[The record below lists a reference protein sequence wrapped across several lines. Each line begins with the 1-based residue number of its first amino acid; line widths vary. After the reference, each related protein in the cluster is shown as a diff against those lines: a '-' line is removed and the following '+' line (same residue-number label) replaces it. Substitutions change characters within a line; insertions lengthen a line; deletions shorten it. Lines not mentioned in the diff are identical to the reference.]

1 MQRDV
6 GDQSCA
12 HFNALTTNL
21 AVTLREMRI
30 TCREKCIVHK
40 HGKEDARALARFF
53 DVQIATILPRWTSS
67 QTFLPDH
74 SCRDGSCRLTGRED
88 ELASRKCRTLSRE
101 RALKK
106 VPPRCYA
113 DRPHERG
120 PRDAHAR
127 QLLRRCPPVLKIP
140 FHQEWFGEEIAQKAE
155 PSLLHGVTEAS
166 R

>member
-30 TCREKCIVHK
+30 TCREKRIVHK

-53 DVQIATILPRWTSS
+53 DVQIATILARRPGS
-67 QTFLPDH
+67 QPFLPDH
-74 SCRDGSCRLTGRED
+74 SSRDGSYWLTGRED
-88 ELASRKCRTLSRE
+88 ELASRKCGTLARV
-101 RALKK
+101 RALQK
-106 VPPRCYA
+106 VGPRCYA
-113 DRPHERG
+113 DRAHERS

-127 QLLRRCPPVLKIP
+127 QLLRHRPPVLQIP
-140 FHQEWFGEEIAQKAE
+140 FY
-155 PSLLHGVTEAS
+155 
-166 R
+166 